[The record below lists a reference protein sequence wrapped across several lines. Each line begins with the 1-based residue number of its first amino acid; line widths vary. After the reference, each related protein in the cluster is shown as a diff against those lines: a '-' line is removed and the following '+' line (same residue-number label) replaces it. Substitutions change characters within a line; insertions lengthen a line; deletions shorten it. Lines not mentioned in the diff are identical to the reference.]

1 MSLWLYSSDEAPE
14 QFEIFGRWLSNYLA
28 GTAGEAA
35 VIEPIRRVWEIKS
48 MFATKLK
55 EYGERLKEEAR
66 KEALQEGRQ
75 EGRREGRQEERL
87 ETARAF
93 KEQGVDAAVIAKAT
107 GLSLAEI
114 EAL

>member
-1 MSLWLYSSDEAPE
+1 MAILSDEAPE
-14 QFEIFGRWLSNYLA
+14 LFEVFGRWLSNYLA

-35 VIEPIRRVWEIKS
+35 VVEPIRSVWEVKS

-66 KEALQEGRQ
+66 KEALQEGRR
-75 EGRREGRQEERL
+75 EGRRE
-87 ETARAF
+87 TARAL
-93 KEQGVDAAVIAKAT
+93 KEQGVDSAIIAKTT
-107 GLSLAEI
+107 GLSLPEI

>member
-1 MSLWLYSSDEAPE
+1 SDEAPE
-14 QFEIFGRWLSNYLA
+14 QFEVFGRWLSNYLA

-35 VIEPIRRVWEIKS
+35 VTEQIRSVREIKS

-66 KEALQEGRQ
+66 KEALQQGRREGRQ
-75 EGRREGRQEERL
+75 EGHREGRQEERL

-107 GLSLAEI
+107 GLSLSEI